1 MENQKLDALCEAF
14 FTEHQVRAMDVAIF
28 QQGSEI
34 YHYRSGR
41 TASKG
46 AKISEKTMFSIGS
59 ISKMFTTAAVMMLV
73 QEGKL
78 SLDEPIVKKLPMF
91 KMPDARYKNITVRML
106 LNHSSGL
113 PGQLL

>member
-46 AKISEKTMFSIGS
+46 AKIKVG
-59 ISKMFTTAAVMMLV
+59 
-73 QEGKL
+73 G
-78 SLDEPIVKKLPMF
+78 
-91 KMPDARYKNITVRML
+91 
-106 LNHSSGL
+106 
-113 PGQLL
+113 